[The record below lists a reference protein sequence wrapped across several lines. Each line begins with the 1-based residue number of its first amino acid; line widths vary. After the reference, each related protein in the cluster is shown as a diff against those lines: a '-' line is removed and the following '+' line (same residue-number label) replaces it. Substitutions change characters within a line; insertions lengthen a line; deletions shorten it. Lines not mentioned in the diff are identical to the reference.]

1 MAKGRAQ
8 TWIAVILVGAG
19 LLIFGIGG
27 LWTYMGATAKRL
39 HPDPSQVPAAVN
51 TAPVGV
57 WAGAVERG
65 RQVVRASL
73 AEQNLPGVSVAVGV
87 GGEVAWA
94 EGFGYADLESQEPV
108 TPSDRFRM
116 GTASTVLTSVAAG
129 LLLEEGKLR
138 LDDEIQ
144 RYVPEFPKKQWPVRV
159 RQLMGHVA
167 GVKNDGGDEG
177 PLFSEHCGKPAEAVR
192 HFGDSVLLFEPGT
205 QFKYSSYG
213 WILMSAAVEAAAGR
227 PFLEYVKQRVFDPLG
242 MRDTGA
248 DESKNPIP
256 DGVTVYFPRFMAR
269 PEYGLHLMRDLDYSC
284 YSGAS
289 VFVSTPSD
297 LARFGMAVNGGKV
310 LKRETVQLLQT
321 TQRLARGGETG
332 YGLGWDVETV
342 TLGGRPVRAVGHD
355 GEVLGGMAGSL
366 VTLPER
372 GMAVA
377 VMSNISYADTHS
389 LAVKIA
395 EAFAEHGRAAGK

>member
-1 MAKGRAQ
+1 
-8 TWIAVILVGAG
+8 
-19 LLIFGIGG
+19 
-27 LWTYMGATAKRL
+27 
-39 HPDPSQVPAAVN
+39 
-51 TAPVGV
+51 
-57 WAGAVERG
+57 
-65 RQVVRASL
+65 
-73 AEQNLPGVSVAVGV
+73 
-87 GGEVAWA
+87 
-94 EGFGYADLESQEPV
+94 
-108 TPSDRFRM
+108 
-116 GTASTVLTSVAAG
+116 
-129 LLLEEGKLR
+129 
-138 LDDEIQ
+138 
-144 RYVPEFPKKQWPVRV
+144 
-159 RQLMGHVA
+159 
-167 GVKNDGGDEG
+167 
-177 PLFSEHCGKPAEAVR
+177 
-192 HFGDSVLLFEPGT
+192 
-205 QFKYSSYG
+205 
-213 WILMSAAVEAAAGR
+213 
-227 PFLEYVKQRVFDPLG
+227 
-242 MRDTGA
+242 
-248 DESKNPIP
+248 
-256 DGVTVYFPRFMAR
+256 MAR

-297 LARFGMAVNGGKV
+297 LVRFGMAVNGGKV